1 MKKLICVAV
10 GILLAGCAGETP
22 DAPPVVSPAEDTPA
36 LLTGTWRAVATRE
49 GTEIPFLMQVSRDG
63 DDYTVTYLNGPERM
77 QVEEVLFDEQS
88 GRLELNFPSYSAG
101 LVAQVDG
108 ERMSGDISLARKSRT
123 IELGFSAEHGEDYR
137 FFPEPADSY
146 EDFGGRWQVEIRVPE
161 YDFTQP
167 AVAIFNQ
174 QDNILSGTVNTQ
186 VGDYRFLHGEV
197 RGEQLFLSTFDGSG
211 TQLWTAELQEDGSLQ
226 GRFDSVTYGAA
237 EWSAARNP
245 DFKLEDPT
253 KLTVMK
259 DGYDRLAF
267 SLPDLDGNTVSLADE
282 RFEDKVVIVVLGG
295 SWCPSCHDEAAF
307 MVPFQQAY
315 ADRDLEV
322 VYIMFEYSD
331 DFAEAEPQLRAFR
344 KRYGIEHPIL
354 FAGDSS
360 RTSRGDKLPMLN
372 DIMAFP
378 TTIFIDRSG
387 EVRRIHTAFPG
398 PATGQAHQDYKREFR
413 SFVEML
419 LAEPI

>member
-1 MKKLICVAV
+1 MKIITLFAALV
-10 GILLAGCAGETP
+10 LLSGCAGETP
-22 DAPPVVSPAEDTPA
+22 EAPAGAPQPNTAPA
-36 LLTGTWRAVATRE
+36 LQTGIWRAVANRE
-49 GTEIPFLMQVSRDG
+49 GTEVPFNMEIAQADDG
-63 DDYTVTYLNGPERM
+63 YAVTYLNGPERM
-77 QVEEVLFDEQS
+77 PVEQVVFDPAS

-108 ERMSGDISLARKSRT
+108 DQMSGEISLARKSRT
-123 IELGFSAEHGEDYR
+123 IQLGFTADYAQDYR
-137 FFPEPADSY
+137 FFPAPAAEY
-146 EDFGGRWQVEIRVPE
+146 EDFGGRWQVEITVPE
-161 YDFTQP
+161 YNFTQP

-174 QDNILSGTVNTQ
+174 TDGVISGTVNTQ

-197 RGEQLFLSTFDGSG
+197 RGAELYLSTFDGSG
-211 TQLWTAELQEDGSLQ
+211 TQLWTAEQQPDGSLR
-226 GRFDSVTYGAA
+226 GTFDSVTYGTA
-237 EWSAARNP
+237 EWTAVRNE

-259 DGYDRLAF
+259 EGYDTLKF
-267 SLPDLDGNTVSLADE
+267 SLPDLDGNTVALSDA

-315 ADRDLEV
+315 ADKDLEV

-331 DFAEAEPQLRAFR
+331 DFSDAEPQLRAF
-344 KRYGIEHPIL
+344 KERYGITHPIL
-354 FAGDSS
+354 FAGDSA

-378 TTIFIDRSG
+378 TTIFMDRSG

-398 PATGQAHQDYKREFR
+398 PATGQAHEDYKREFR
-413 SFVEML
+413 SFVDML
-419 LAEPI
+419 LAETA